1 MTGGELR
8 ALILMIPMPKQA
20 IRRGKFLNDV
30 RAQAV
35 HQRVRNLVRLAIGDP
50 ALGKA
55 AGTMVNGQMYFH
67 AQPEI
72 NKITPLK
79 PRTAPASLLEDE
91 KRDRTERRVLRFA
104 PIGRS

>member
-1 MTGGELR
+1 
-8 ALILMIPMPKQA
+8 
-20 IRRGKFLNDV
+20 
-30 RAQAV
+30 
-35 HQRVRNLVRLAIGDP
+35 
-50 ALGKA
+50 
-55 AGTMVNGQMYFH
+55 MYFH

-91 KRDRTERRVLRFA
+91 TRDRIERRVLRFA